1 MYTFSLDKLILFSF
15 LHINTFYYK
24 FITIVD
30 NNTLF
35 TEKNSK
41 KGIYLLILNLLFA
54 IIHVTKVIVLRIIS
68 QIHTLVDE
76 YLSIV
81 FLIVLILHRR

>member
-24 FITIVD
+24 FITIIH

-54 IIHVTKVIVLRIIS
+54 ITHVTKVTELQIKLRID
-68 QIHTLVDE
+68 TLMDE

-81 FLIVLILHRR
+81 F

>member
-1 MYTFSLDKLILFSF
+1 MYTFILDKLMLFSF

-24 FITIVD
+24 FITIIH

-54 IIHVTKVIVLRIIS
+54 ITHVTKVTELQIKLRID
-68 QIHTLVDE
+68 TLMDE

-81 FLIVLILHRR
+81 F

>member
-24 FITIVD
+24 FITIIY

-68 QIHTLVDE
+68 QRYTLMDE

-81 FLIVLILHRR
+81 F

>member
-1 MYTFSLDKLILFSF
+1 MCTFSLDKLILFSF

-24 FITIVD
+24 FITIIY

-54 IIHVTKVIVLRIIS
+54 ITHVAKVTELQIILRID
-68 QIHTLVDE
+68 TLMDE

-81 FLIVLILHRR
+81 F

>member
-1 MYTFSLDKLILFSF
+1 MLFSI
-15 LHINTFYYK
+15 LHIKTFYYK